1 MYHIRG
7 NDFLVSLDKSKSK
20 TVKPF
25 RVHGELVKI
34 VGLVLE
40 AKGCS
45 GSIGSRFQIE
55 SAHGVVTEAELIG
68 FSGDVS
74 YLLPLSHAQGLV
86 PGSPVIPCEDG
97 SSILVGN
104 EMLGRVLNANGK
116 PIDQGASLRLTER
129 YPLYGRPTNPL
140 DRDFIEE
147 PLDVGVRAINSL
159 LTIGKGQRIGLFAGT
174 GVGKSVLLGMIT
186 RFTSADV
193 IVIGLI
199 GERGREVRE
208 FTDRIMSKE
217 VFKKSVVVVTPADD
231 PPLLRYQG
239 ALTAMTICEYFRDQ
253 GKNVLLIMDSLT
265 RFAQAQREIA
275 LSIGEP
281 PVSRGYPPSVFTKL
295 PNLVE
300 RGGRLKD
307 KGSITTIYTVLTE
320 GDDLQD
326 PIADAARGVL
336 DGHIILSRQLAD
348 QGIYPAISVLSSI
361 SRVMSDIVSKEHHVA
376 SAFFKRLYATY
387 HDQEDLINIG
397 AYKNGSNKEID
408 EAIAYYPALKKFMQQ
423 RPEEFCSFE
432 ESKKTLFDMLK
443 TGENKL

>member
-1 MYHIRG
+1 MHHIRG
-7 NDFLVSLDKSKSK
+7 NDFLDYLEKSKSK

-40 AKGCS
+40 AKGCL
-45 GSIGSRFQIE
+45 GSIGSRFQID
-55 SAHGVVTEAELIG
+55 SGNGVVTEAELIG

-74 YLLPLSHAQGLV
+74 YLLPLSHSQGLV
-86 PGSPVIPCEDG
+86 PGSPVIPFEDG
-97 SSILVGN
+97 SSMLVGD

-116 PIDQGASLRLTER
+116 AIDQGGALRLSER
-129 YPLYGRPTNPL
+129 YPLHGRPINPL

-147 PLDVGVRAINSL
+147 PLDVGVRAINAL

-186 RFTSADV
+186 RFTSAEV

-208 FTDRIMSKE
+208 FTDRIMNKE

-307 KGSITTIYTVLTE
+307 KGSITSIYTVLTE

-326 PIADAARGVL
+326 PIADSARGIL
-336 DGHIILSRQLAD
+336 DGHIILNRQLAD
-348 QGIYPAISVLSSI
+348 QGVYPAISVLSSI
-361 SRVMSDIVSKEHHVA
+361 SRVMSDIVSKDHNAA
-376 SAFFKRLYATY
+376 SSFYKKMYATY
-387 HDQEDLINIG
+387 TDQEDLINIG
-397 AYKNGSNKEID
+397 AYKNGTNKEID
-408 EAIAYYPALKKFMQQ
+408 EAIVHYPLLKKFIQQ
-423 RPEEFCSFE
+423 NPEDFCGFD
-432 ESKKTLFDMLK
+432 ESKKALFDMLK
-443 TGENKL
+443 KEESKS